1 MFVQLVVGEMAQL
14 NIINGGVIKVT
25 IMIQLFEYFKEKMGY
40 TDLDNRIEVNTKV
53 TEILLSDWRN
63 EIKLIRKHISEL
75 TNYQDEMNDKID
87 YLSGSLN
94 EVKERVKI
102 KMADSDFEK
111 LMDSKYTTT
120 HLYYKKRYIF
130 NKETKVTLPVTDFI
144 KDWNCLPRFNSLK
157 DVFEK
162 KITYTSD
169 KITSGVSDFW
179 EYPWEIV
186 ANGYKSDC
194 ESSSFLRIALASK
207 IRIPIYACL
216 GMYKGT
222 GHCYCVY
229 LENGQLY
236 YLESTSNKF
245 EPIKINNN
253 DISKT
258 ISGYTTYYV
267 FSGKKVWKIN
277 QKKEIKFGS
286 KIDGLVF

>member
-1 MFVQLVVGEMAQL
+1 MIFTGE
-14 NIINGGVIKVT
+14 
-25 IMIQLFEYFKEKMGY
+25 IMDIFQYFKEKIGY
-40 TDLDNRIEVNTKV
+40 TDLDNKIMINTKV
-53 TEILLSDWRN
+53 TETLLTDWNN
-63 EIKLIRKHISEL
+63 EIKSIRKYISNL
-75 TNYQDEMNDKID
+75 TNYQDELNDKID
-87 YLSGSLN
+87 NLSGNLN

-102 KMADSDFEK
+102 RLLDSDFEK

-130 NKETKVTLPVTDFI
+130 NKETKITLPVTDFI
-144 KDWNCLPRFNSLK
+144 KDWNCLPKYNSLK

-169 KITSGVSDFW
+169 KITSGTGDFW
-179 EYPWEIV
+179 EFPPEII

-207 IRIPIYACL
+207 IKIPIYACL

-222 GHCYCVY
+222 GHCYCIY
-229 LENGQLY
+229 LKDGQLY

-245 EPIKINNN
+245 APIKITNN

-258 ISGYTTYYV
+258 ISGYTTYFV
-267 FSGKKVWKIN
+267 FSGKKVWKIP
-277 QKKEIKFGS
+277 QDKTIHFGS
-286 KIDGLVF
+286 KIDGIE

>member
-144 KDWNCLPRFNSLK
+144 KDWNLFT
-157 DVFEK
+157 
-162 KITYTSD
+162 KI
-169 KITSGVSDFW
+169 
-179 EYPWEIV
+179 
-186 ANGYKSDC
+186 
-194 ESSSFLRIALASK
+194 
-207 IRIPIYACL
+207 
-216 GMYKGT
+216 
-222 GHCYCVY
+222 
-229 LENGQLY
+229 
-236 YLESTSNKF
+236 
-245 EPIKINNN
+245 
-253 DISKT
+253 
-258 ISGYTTYYV
+258 
-267 FSGKKVWKIN
+267 
-277 QKKEIKFGS
+277 
-286 KIDGLVF
+286 